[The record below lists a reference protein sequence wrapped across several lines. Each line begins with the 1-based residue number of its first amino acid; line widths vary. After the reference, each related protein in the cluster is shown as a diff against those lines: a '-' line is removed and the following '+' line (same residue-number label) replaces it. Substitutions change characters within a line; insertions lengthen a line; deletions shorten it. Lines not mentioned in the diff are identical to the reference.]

1 MGLDETLFNDKTFSN
16 VLEDIYKSTKK
27 REKQIDGIVEEIK
40 GLIESIGDATIIVP
54 TLKDLLDVGVKN
66 TDVLVKMLNAAQK
79 MTVAQQK
86 GDAEG
91 FNFAAEEL
99 QSLLGDLDEIS
110 EDLESALPPGEENNG

>member
-27 REKQIDGIVEEIK
+27 REKQIDGIVDEIK

-86 GDAEG
+86 GDTEG
-91 FNFAAEEL
+91 FGFAAEEL
-99 QSLLGDLDEIS
+99 QSLLGNLDEIS
-110 EDLESALPPGEENNG
+110 DDLESALPPGQSK

>member
-54 TLKDLLDVGVKN
+54 TLRDLLDVGVKN

>member
-79 MTVAQQK
+79 MTIAQQK

-91 FNFAAEEL
+91 FGFAAEEL

-110 EDLESALPPGEENNG
+110 DDLESALPPGEENNG

>member
-1 MGLDETLFNDKTFSN
+1 MGLDETLFDDKTFSN

-27 REKQIDGIVEEIK
+27 REKQIDGIVDEIK

-86 GDAEG
+86 GDTEG
-91 FNFAAEEL
+91 FGFAAEEL
-99 QSLLGDLDEIS
+99 QNLLGNLDEIS
-110 EDLESALPPGEENNG
+110 DDLESALPSRQTK

>member
-110 EDLESALPPGEENNG
+110 EDLESTLPPGEENNG

>member
-27 REKQIDGIVEEIK
+27 REKQIDGIVDEIK